1 MQTIVYH
8 SKARKTM
15 CGMGTFC
22 LIGMISFQ
30 LTMQNSEMSYFKAYK
45 FTDSDVLDNDIKT
58 AIGWY
63 INNAID
69 KKRHSFI
76 ITLELTKGSTF
87 SIFGMT
93 ASTPSY
99 CAAQV
104 FSYAL
109 PVPLYGIRNNGTWTW
124 K

>member
-1 MQTIVYH
+1 MLPYVIDE
-8 SKARKTM
+8 SEKA
-15 CGMGTFC
+15 
-22 LIGMISFQ
+22 I
-30 LTMQNSEMSYFKAYK
+30 QNGEMSYFKAYK

-87 SIFGMT
+87 SILGMT
-93 ASTPSY
+93 APTPSY

>member
-1 MQTIVYH
+1 MQIIVYH

-22 LIGMISFQ
+22 LIGMISLQ
-30 LTMQNSEMSYFKAYK
+30 LTIQNGEMSYFKAYK

-69 KKRHSFI
+69 KK
-76 ITLELTKGSTF
+76 
-87 SIFGMT
+87 
-93 ASTPSY
+93 
-99 CAAQV
+99 
-104 FSYAL
+104 
-109 PVPLYGIRNNGTWTW
+109 GILL
-124 K
+124 

>member
-1 MQTIVYH
+1 
-8 SKARKTM
+8 
-15 CGMGTFC
+15 
-22 LIGMISFQ
+22 
-30 LTMQNSEMSYFKAYK
+30 MSYFKAYK

-104 FSYAL
+104 FSYAVRL
-109 PVPLYGIRNNGTWTW
+109 VRACGSKLHVRPSNLCPQSVRLVRACGSKPP
-124 K
+124 